1 MNKIKVIDLLNMI
14 SKGEEVPKKI
24 KYKGHMYHYQ
34 YKDTKEANI
43 INYYHSDETHHHLID
58 GGWHDIRL
66 NDEVEIIEE
75 KKLPEKIDLTGY
87 WDKNS
92 LRTEEWCFSEEL
104 IGVKINE
111 ILDYLE
117 SKEKG
122 DE

>member
-1 MNKIKVIDLLNMI
+1 MKTIKVIDLLNKI
-14 SKGEEVPKKI
+14 ANAEEVPKKI
-24 KYKGHMYHYQ
+24 KYKTWTFIYVDEFYGYM
-34 YKDTKEANI
+34 KK
-43 INYYHSDETHHHLID
+43 NYLEIACNEVISFMAYIVSMEE
-58 GGWHDIRL
+58 L
-66 NDEVEIIEE
+66 NDEVEIVEE

-122 DE
+122 E